1 MEIGGPDIATISG
14 LGPPIPSSQLTLQ
27 LLAPTD
33 PSISQHP
40 EPTRTLLTMP
50 AGANI
55 WTLTP
60 EVTSLPIG
68 TLSAA
73 PGLFTAI
80 AIEAGEGP
88 AGDTERE
95 LLATIIERNRT
106 TGSTTTSPHT
116 RSPESLRKQ
125 GDTHRAHI
133 RHAGTLRA
141 VA

>member
-1 MEIGGPDIATISG
+1 MHRIGHRFPQISS
-14 LGPPIPSSQLTLQ
+14 PSSFW
-27 LLAPTD
+27 APTD